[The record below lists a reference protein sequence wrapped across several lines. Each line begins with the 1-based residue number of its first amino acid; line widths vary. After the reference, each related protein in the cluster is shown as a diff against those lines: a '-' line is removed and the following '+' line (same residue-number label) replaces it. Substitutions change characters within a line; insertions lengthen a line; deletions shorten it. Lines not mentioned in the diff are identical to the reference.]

1 MDKGT
6 WWATSHGVSKSQTQ
20 LNDSKSQTQL
30 NDYHFLT
37 FHFISIQGK
46 KEKYKEGQY
55 HAPNPWACKWQIG
68 LKHRGSGSD
77 AHLGYTPVGS
87 CTCTQATVSAVVGTQ
102 RCSCTRHIT
111 ADFSSHWHSCQAWTR
126 PPQGTCQPVHGS
138 HTPLTHTLHLL
149 ASSPPQLTS
158 HTLFPDLQILKITFP
173 VSCLFH
179 FGSTEAQMGA
189 VPSAITVCSTD
200 DFYSIPGCIFGIFV
214 VVDAT
219 PVKDSHQAFCDWIT
233 LF

>member
-1 MDKGT
+1 M
-6 WWATSHGVSKSQTQ
+6 AE
-20 LNDSKSQTQL
+20 
-30 NDYHFLT
+30 F
-37 FHFISIQGK
+37 
-46 KEKYKEGQY
+46 
-55 HAPNPWACKWQIG
+55 G

-77 AHLGYTPVGS
+77 AHLSYVPVGLTHPHTRPLS
-87 CTCTQATVSAVVGTQ
+87 VLVVGMQ
-102 RCSCTRHIT
+102 SCSCTRHIM

-200 DFYSIPGCIFGIFV
+200 DFYSIPGGIFGTFV